1 MSTSAS
7 QRHFKATVSVHYA
20 GETRDLG
27 IFDTWE
33 GGNIS
38 SDSTKH
44 RRGGMGQQIVAAGPP
59 EIDDITCSR
68 DYDWLRDD
76 PHFHWL
82 SDAVGKGTITV
93 IKVVLD
99 DNGSTVGANHVARGK
114 FVGYQ
119 HPEHD
124 SDSSDFAMVT
134 LVCAPEGSIGH

>member
-7 QRHFKATVSVHYA
+7 QRHFKVSVTVTYN
-20 GETRDLG
+20 GETRFADQ

-38 SDSTKH
+38 ADATKY
-44 RRGGMGQQIVAAGPP
+44 RRGGMGIQIVSTGPP

-68 DYDWLRDD
+68 DYDWVRDD
-76 PHFHWL
+76 KFAHWL
-82 SDAVGKGTITV
+82 SDAVGKGIITIN
-93 IKVVLD
+93 KVVTD
-99 DNGSTVGANHVARGK
+99 DNGATVGVEHIARGK

-124 SDSSDFAMVT
+124 SNSGDMAIVS
-134 LVCAPEGSIGH
+134 LVCAPEGSIG